1 MAHRHGILLAGA
13 QNDLERITKM
23 AYGQVAIYGMNDKVG
38 LVSFPSEEGQFSKPY
53 SERTAK
59 LIDEEVRN
67 LVMTAYERTV
77 QLLTEKKDL
86 VEKLALTLLEKEVC
100 ALACSLAIQLPA
112 LWPALWSDS
121 PRCAGRQAWR
131 CALPAEISWA
141 PYVDANAFMFTELH
155 LCRMSPP
162 SRCKIAHGMSGY
174 ASCMTSLLTCITY
187 VAGGELSRPDRYPW
201 GAPLPCC

>member
-1 MAHRHGILLAGA
+1 MRGHLHLGNIKWNGSGCCSRVCWQMLPAKFKIKVHIGAHRHVIMTAGA

-23 AYGQVAIYGMNDKVG
+23 AYGQVAVYGMNDKVG

-86 VEKLALTLLEKEVC
+86 VEKLALTLLEKEVRPVRAPWLCKLGILGSACERRTC
-100 ALACSLAIQLPA
+100 AP
-112 LWPALWSDS
+112 
-121 PRCAGRQAWR
+121 
-131 CALPAEISWA
+131 
-141 PYVDANAFMFTELH
+141 VH
-155 LCRMSPP
+155 
-162 SRCKIAHGMSGY
+162 
-174 ASCMTSLLTCITY
+174 AS
-187 VAGGELSRPDRYPW
+187 
-201 GAPLPCC
+201 

>member
-1 MAHRHGILLAGA
+1 MAAGA

-53 SERTAK
+53 SERTAT

-67 LVMTAYERTV
+67 LVTTAYERTV

-100 ALACSLAIQLPA
+100 ALACSLALQLQLPA
-112 LWPALWSDS
+112 VWPALQSDS

-131 CALPAEISWA
+131 CALPAKSCGHRMWTPVPSCSLSCTYAECHL
-141 PYVDANAFMFTELH
+141 LH
-155 LCRMSPP
+155 GARLRM
-162 SRCKIAHGMSGY
+162 G
-174 ASCMTSLLTCITY
+174 
-187 VAGGELSRPDRYPW
+187 
-201 GAPLPCC
+201 

>member
-1 MAHRHGILLAGA
+1 
-13 QNDLERITKM
+13 M

-86 VEKLALTLLEKEVC
+86 VEKLALTLLEKEVRFC
-100 ALACSLAIQLPA
+100 
-112 LWPALWSDS
+112 
-121 PRCAGRQAWR
+121 
-131 CALPAEISWA
+131 
-141 PYVDANAFMFTELH
+141 
-155 LCRMSPP
+155 
-162 SRCKIAHGMSGY
+162 
-174 ASCMTSLLTCITY
+174 
-187 VAGGELSRPDRYPW
+187 ELSGLKCSAASQLVCYQE
-201 GAPLPCC
+201 

>member
-1 MAHRHGILLAGA
+1 MSAGA

-100 ALACSLAIQLPA
+100 TLASPLALQLQLPA
-112 LWPALWSDS
+112 RWPAVRSDS
-121 PRCAGRQAWR
+121 PGCAGRQAWR
-131 CALPAEISWA
+131 CTLPAGVSWA
-141 PYVDANAFMFTELH
+141 PFVAANALMFTKLQF
-155 LCRMSPP
+155 C
-162 SRCKIAHGMSGY
+162 
-174 ASCMTSLLTCITY
+174 
-187 VAGGELSRPDRYPW
+187 
-201 GAPLPCC
+201 